1 MDYHNP
7 ALQFKKKNPAGNFI
21 ANYSVRNT
29 TAGGQPESFDISM
42 DVVAVSGENAEESFD
57 LGSHAPFKSLEL
69 SNASVSTI
77 ISVKDSEASFS
88 VQIRQKTDEL
98 VEQGYS
104 DQQVRDY
111 FVARYGEWILRSPPK
126 EGFNLLLWSVP
137 GIGIF
142 FALTL
147 LYFWA
152 RKNANSSQQN
162 HQVVEETEQ
171 SLTEEELARLNK
183 DLQKFEKSNRL

>member
-1 MDYHNP
+1 M
-7 ALQFKKKNPAGNFI
+7 KIFI
-21 ANYSVRNT
+21 VLFGLLSIGLCEVNAN
-29 TAGGQPESFDISM
+29 
-42 DVVAVSGENAEESFD
+42 EEQMQERIYELYND
-57 LGSHAPFKSLEL
+57 LRCPTCQGL
-69 SNASVSTI
+69 
-77 ISVKDSEASFS
+77 SVKDSEASFS